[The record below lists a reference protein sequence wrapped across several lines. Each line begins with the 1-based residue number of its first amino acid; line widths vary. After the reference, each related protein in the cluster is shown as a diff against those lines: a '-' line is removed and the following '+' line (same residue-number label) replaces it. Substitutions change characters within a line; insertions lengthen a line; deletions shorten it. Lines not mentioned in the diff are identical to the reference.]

1 MGAKIRLATN
11 EADRNAVFRFRYE
24 IYVKG
29 MKRVQKYADHENCM
43 IQEPLDNTGHL
54 LIAEDSGRTVGT
66 ARFNVGVDGNFGL
79 YDNLYRLK
87 EFDSFYPSSVSITT
101 KLMVSPEFRHSP
113 LPLQLVVRCY
123 VVALRLGDET
133 HVAQVAIALL
143 EDGAVVDCNEH
154 LVPFFKKL
162 GYRQV
167 FPDII
172 HPEYGHVV
180 PMVLAVLDRQH
191 LEHVGSLFAR
201 HARKTTDPRDSVSF
215 FREKFLSKRDE
226 VPQSSFQ
233 VFAENNSGANH
244 DSLIG

>member
-24 IYVKG
+24 IYVKE

-79 YDNLYRLK
+79 YDDLYRLK
-87 EFDSFYPSSVSITT
+87 EFGSFYPSSVSITT

-123 VVALRLGDET
+123 VVALRLGD
-133 HVAQVAIALL
+133 VFDCI
-143 EDGAVVDCNEH
+143 DCNEH

-191 LEHVGSLFAR
+191 LEHVGSPFAR